1 MEEKD
6 LFVNEGPDVSQLAEQ
21 INKMLGEKQYVRL
34 REALIS
40 LPAADISELLGL
52 LPEERLTLTFRL
64 LPKELAAE
72 VFVEMEAEEKEHL
85 ITCFSDRELR
95 EILDELYLDDTVD
108 TIEEMPANVVA
119 RILRNST
126 PAARRTI
133 NELLKYPD
141 DTAGSLMTTEFV
153 ALKKDMTVAEAFAA
167 IRAVALDKET
177 VYTCYITDAA
187 RHLEGVITVKTMLI
201 ASPEDRLSELM
212 ETAVIAA
219 RTLTDREE
227 VAQTFSKY
235 GLLALP
241 VTDSEN
247 RLVGIVTVDD
257 AMDVMQE
264 ETEEDFAVLSAVT
277 PTETPYLKTGVFSIF
292 KTRIPWLLLLL
303 LSATFTGMI
312 ISSFE
317 EALSACV
324 ALTAFIPMLMGTGGN
339 AGSQASVTVVRGLS
353 LGEVEWKDSLRV
365 LLKELRV
372 SLLCGVALAVMSFVK
387 VLLVDRLLMG
397 NEAVTVTVSLVV
409 SLTLL
414 VTVTCAKLVGAFL
427 PILARKIR
435 LDPAVVAGP
444 FITTAID
451 ALALLV
457 YFGVASSLLHL

>member
-1 MEEKD
+1 MEELD
-6 LFVNEGPDVSQLAEQ
+6 FLAEGAD
-21 INKMLGEKQYVRL
+21 LSLLYDELATLLEEKKYARI
-34 REALIS
+34 REILNR
-40 LPAADISELLGL
+40 LPAADISELLGR
-52 LPEERLTLTFRL
+52 LPEEKLTLAFRL
-64 LPKELAAE
+64 LRKETAAE

-85 ITCFSDRELR
+85 ISCFSDRELK

-108 TIEEMPANVVA
+108 TTNHYADIAA
-119 RILRNST
+119 I
-126 PAARRTI
+126 ARRTI
-133 NELLKYPD
+133 NELLKYPAN
-141 DTAGSLMTTEFV
+141 TAGSIMTTEFV
-153 ALKKDMTVAEAFAA
+153 SLKKDMTVKEAFSA

-187 RHLEGVITVKTMLI
+187 RHLEGVVTVKKLLI
-201 ASPEDRLSELM
+201 SDPTALVSELM
-212 ETAVIAA
+212 ETSVISAH
-219 RTLTDREE
+219 TLSDREE
-227 VAQTFSKY
+227 VAQMFDRY
-235 GLLALP
+235 NVLALP

-257 AMDVMQE
+257 AIDVLQE
-264 ETEEDFAVLSAVT
+264 EAEADFAVLSAVT

-353 LGEVEWKDSLRV
+353 LGEIDWRDSFRV
-365 LLKELRV
+365 ILKELRV
-372 SLLCGVALAVMSFVK
+372 ALFCGVSLALTSFVK
-387 VLLVDRLLMG
+387 VLLIDRLLMG
-397 NEAVTVTVSLVV
+397 NEAVTVQVSLVV
-409 SLTLL
+409 SLTLM
-414 VTVTCAKLVGAFL
+414 VTVLCAKLVGAFL
-427 PILARKIR
+427 PILAKKIK

>member
-6 LFVNEGPDVSQLAEQ
+6 FFGGEVQDPSLLLEQ
-21 INKMLGEKQYVRL
+21 ITEMLAEKQYVRL
-34 REALIS
+34 RDTLS
-40 LPAADISELLGL
+40 QMHAADVSELLGL
-52 LPEERLTLTFRL
+52 LPEEKLTLTFRL
-64 LPKELAAE
+64 LPKETAAE
-72 VFVEMEAEEKEHL
+72 VFVEMGAEEKEHL
-85 ITCFSDRELR
+85 ISCFSDRELK

-119 RILRNST
+119 RILKNST

-133 NELLKYPD
+133 NELLKYPA
-141 DTAGSLMTTEFV
+141 DTAGSIMTTEFV
-153 ALKKDMTVAEAFAA
+153 SLKKDMTVKEAFAA

-187 RHLEGVITVKTMLI
+187 RHLEGVVSVKTLLI
-201 ASPEDRLSELM
+201 SDTEARISELM
-212 ETAVIAA
+212 DTAVISAH
-219 RTLTDREE
+219 TLSDREE
-227 VAQTFSKY
+227 VAQMFDRY
-235 GLLALP
+235 DFLALP

-257 AMDVMQE
+257 AIDVLQE
-264 ETEEDFAVLSAVT
+264 EAEEDFAVLSAVT

-317 EALSACV
+317 EALSVCV

-339 AGSQASVTVVRGLS
+339 AGSQASITVVRGLS
-353 LGEVEWKDSLRV
+353 LGEIEFKDSVKV

-372 SLLCGVALAVMSFVK
+372 SLLCGIALAATSFVK
-387 VLLVDRLLMG
+387 VLLIDRLLMG
-397 NEAVTVTVSLVV
+397 NEAVTVTVALVV

-414 VTVTCAKLVGAFL
+414 VTVACAKLIGAFL
-427 PILARKIR
+427 PILAKKIR

-451 ALALLV
+451 ALALIV

>member
-1 MEEKD
+1 MEELDFFAEGAD
-6 LFVNEGPDVSQLAEQ
+6 LSLLYDELATLLE
-21 INKMLGEKQYVRL
+21 EKKYARI
-34 REALIS
+34 REILNR
-40 LPAADISELLGL
+40 LPAADISELLGR
-52 LPEERLTLTFRL
+52 LPEEKLTLAFRL
-64 LPKELAAE
+64 LRKETAAE

-85 ITCFSDRELR
+85 ISCFSDRELK

-119 RILRNST
+119 RILKNST

-133 NELLKYPD
+133 NELLKYPA
-141 DTAGSLMTTEFV
+141 DTAGSIMTTEFV
-153 ALKKDMTVAEAFAA
+153 SLKKDMTVKEAFAA
-167 IRAVALDKET
+167 IRSVALDKET

-187 RHLEGVITVKTMLI
+187 RHLEGVVTVKTLLI
-201 ASPEDRLSELM
+201 SDPTALVSELM
-212 ETAVIAA
+212 ETSVISAH
-219 RTLTDREE
+219 TLSDREE
-227 VAQTFSKY
+227 VAQMFDRY
-235 GLLALP
+235 NFLALP

-257 AMDVMQE
+257 AIDVLQE
-264 ETEEDFAVLSAVT
+264 EAEADFAVLSAVT
-277 PTETPYLKTGVFSIF
+277 PTETPYLKTGVLSIF

-353 LGEVEWKDSLRV
+353 LGEIDWRDSFRV
-365 LLKELRV
+365 ILKELRV
-372 SLLCGVALAVMSFVK
+372 ALFCGISLALTSFVK
-387 VLLVDRLLMG
+387 VLLIDRLLMG
-397 NEAVTVTVSLVV
+397 NEAVTVQVSLVV

-414 VTVTCAKLVGAFL
+414 VTVLCAKLVGAFL
-427 PILARKIR
+427 PILAKKIK

>member
-1 MEEKD
+1 
-6 LFVNEGPDVSQLAEQ
+6 
-21 INKMLGEKQYVRL
+21 
-34 REALIS
+34 
-40 LPAADISELLGL
+40 
-52 LPEERLTLTFRL
+52 
-64 LPKELAAE
+64 
-72 VFVEMEAEEKEHL
+72 
-85 ITCFSDRELR
+85 
-95 EILDELYLDDTVD
+95 
-108 TIEEMPANVVA
+108 MPANVVA

-187 RHLEGVITVKTMLI
+187 RTLEGVITVKTMLI
-201 ASPEDRLSELM
+201 ASPDDKLSDLM

-227 VAQTFSKY
+227 VAQLFSKY

-372 SLLCGVALAVMSFVK
+372 SLLCGVALAVTSFVK

-427 PILARKIR
+427 PILAKKIR